1 MSGGNEARPPA
12 WLARGRAGRDLLLLV
27 VVGLVLF
34 GAGLG
39 QRDPWPADEPR
50 FALIARDMAA
60 TGEWFFPRV
69 GGDLYQDKP
78 PVFFWTIGSIY
89 RLTGDLQVSFL
100 LPSLL
105 AGIGTLLLV
114 YDLGRRVWS
123 REAGLAG
130 ALLLACSVQFVL
142 QARAAQIDMLLTFF
156 TTAALYGIGRH
167 LLLGPDWRAYALGGA
182 AAGIGVITK
191 GTGFL
196 PLLLPLVF
204 AGLRRTGLAGFAPG
218 AGGAR
223 WALAPAAALA
233 AIGAWLVPM
242 VALVAL
248 SGDPELA
255 AYRDE
260 ILFRQT
266 VTRYVAAWGH
276 QEPWYYFVVNVIP
289 GLWLPGTALL
299 PWLVPGW
306 RRALRAG
313 DGRPLLFLGWAL
325 LVVVFFSASSGK
337 RGVYVLPAL
346 PAFALAAAPLLPALL
361 ARAGVQRLLFGL
373 GAALAAIAAGAWAWL
388 SWLRPGALAELGS
401 RYGVSSPAPLLAIA
415 LAVAALLVL
424 LRPRRGA
431 LAWAASLAVLA
442 LVQGY
447 WIAPMLDATRSGRA
461 FMAGVEA
468 RVPATEELGLVDYRE
483 QYLLHARRPLTNF
496 GHRRYLDGDQEL
508 FDAAAWL
515 VAAPGRVLMV
525 SRRGR
530 DRCFAG
536 AAATPLGEANRLEW
550 FLVRGPADPGCAARG
565 DLGAARRYVPPV
577 LPVAAQRLK

>member
-1 MSGGNEARPPA
+1 MSVDGEAGRARPD
-12 WLARGRAGRDLLLLV
+12 WLGRGTVRRDVLLLLT
-27 VVGLVLF
+27 VGLVLF

-50 FALIARDMAA
+50 FALIARDMAL
-60 TGEWFFPRV
+60 TGDWFFPRV

-78 PVFFWTIGSIY
+78 PVFFWAIGSAFL
-89 RLTGDLQVSFL
+89 LTGDLRLSFL

-105 AGIGTLLLV
+105 AALGTLLFV

-130 ALLLACSVQFVL
+130 ALLLACSLQFVL

-167 LLLGPDWRAYALGGA
+167 LFLGPDWRAYAFGGA

-204 AGLRRTGLAGFAPG
+204 VALRRTGFTGLAAG

-233 AIGAWLVPM
+233 AIGLWLLPM
-242 VALVAL
+242 IALVAL
-248 SGDPELA
+248 SGAPELA

-276 QEPWYYFVVNVIP
+276 REPWHYFIVSVIP

-306 RRALRAG
+306 RRAFAAR

-325 LVVVFFSASSGK
+325 LVVAFFSASSGK

-361 ARAGVQRLLFGL
+361 ARAGVARVLFAL
-373 GAALAAIAAGAWAWL
+373 AAALAALAAGGYVYLA
-388 SWLRPGALAELGS
+388 WLRPDALADLET
-401 RYGVSSPAPLLAIA
+401 RYGVTSVAPLLAV
-415 LAVAALLVL
+415 AVAIGTVLIL
-424 LRPRRGA
+424 LRVRRGA
-431 LAWAASLAVLA
+431 LAWAASLAVVA

-447 WIAPMLDATRSGRA
+447 WIAPMVDEARSGRA
-461 FMAGVEA
+461 FMARVEA
-468 RVPATEELGLVDYRE
+468 QVPQSRELGVVDYRE
-483 QYLLHARRPLTNF
+483 QYLLQSRRPLTNF
-496 GHRRYLDGDQEL
+496 GHRRYQDPLQEV

-515 VAAPGRVLMV
+515 AAEPGRMLMV
-525 SRRGR
+525 GRRAK
-530 DRCFAG
+530 DRCFARSP
-536 AAATPLGEANRLEW
+536 AVPLGEANRIEW
-550 FLVRGPADPGCAARG
+550 FLVEGPPDPDCAA
-565 DLGAARRYVPPV
+565 LGHLAAARRYVPPP
-577 LPVAAQRLK
+577 LP